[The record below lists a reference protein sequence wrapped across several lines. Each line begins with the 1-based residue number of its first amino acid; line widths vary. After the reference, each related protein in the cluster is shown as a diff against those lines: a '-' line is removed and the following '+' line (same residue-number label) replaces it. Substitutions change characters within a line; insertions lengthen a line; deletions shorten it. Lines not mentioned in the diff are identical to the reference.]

1 MATILLPPDFK
12 DFLQLLNSEKV
23 EYLLAGGYAVGY
35 YGYPRATGDMDIW
48 VAATRDNAERIA
60 RVLRAFGFAAETVSP
75 ELFLEEGRIVRMGVP
90 PMRIELLTGASGVDF
105 TECYADR
112 KVDTIDGVE
121 VSFISLEHLKL
132 NKKAAAGGEGF
143 ERPGE
148 LAVASP
154 AVAPLAETSV
164 RRRGRFA
171 SCRTNDGSCR
181 ARASRG
187 LRLRA
192 VSS

>member
-23 EYLLAGGYAVGY
+23 EYLLVGGYAVGY

-60 RVLRAFGFAAETVSP
+60 RVLREFGFAAETVSP
-75 ELFLEEGRIVRMGVP
+75 ELFLEEGRVVRMGVP

-105 TECYADR
+105 QQCYADR

-121 VSFISLEHLKL
+121 VSLISLEHLKL
-132 NKKAAAGGEGF
+132 NKKAAA
-143 ERPGE
+143 RAKD
-148 LAVASP
+148 L
-154 AVAPLAETSV
+154 
-164 RRRGRFA
+164 
-171 SCRTNDGSCR
+171 ND
-181 ARASRG
+181 
-187 LRLRA
+187 LENLP
-192 VSS
+192 